1 MSKNGYK
8 SRVRIYGSED
18 CGDCPYRTKCIRQAD
33 GSELNKR
40 IYISRRREELKAIAR
55 ENLESDYGVKMRSL
69 RPVEVENVF
78 GNIKGN
84 LGIRRFMLKGLSKV
98 SLEWRLYCI
107 AHNLRKMAA
116 SLT

>member
-1 MSKNGYK
+1 M
-8 SRVRIYGSED
+8 
-18 CGDCPYRTKCIRQAD
+18 KCIRQTD
-33 GSELNKR
+33 RSEFNKR
-40 IYISRRREELKAIAR
+40 IYINRRREELKAIAR
-55 ENLESDYGVKMRSL
+55 ENLESDYGIEMRSL